1 MNTKRVRSLSQKD
14 GKKTTSTPFGV
25 DGNTLDQ
32 KLDDLR
38 EPRLHF
44 HNPIFK
50 QLLRV
55 PAEQVVERAISTFS
69 TLNLMA
75 ALMLTGITVIAIA
88 PIDVSSVSDDKR
100 ILANVFNI
108 LATILMNMSVVN
120 VMFTTYILLSL
131 SSEMP
136 STIYAF
142 LCKADGPTFINFIGT
157 WITCLLYLV
166 LGVLAL
172 WIRSDAWAAI
182 TITLFSGVFFIAAQ
196 LHYGKM
202 ESNLFPL
209 GHSGWGSLSLGAF
222 WTESVKQR
230 AKAMGQLCAAEAL
243 GHLVQHDGGA
253 QTDFL
258 TGETC
263 GRFAAVLPG
272 LVRVLSQAL
281 PDEDESRLR
290 ELAEQMARQ
299 GLSADTLR
307 RTAAQDARL
316 LFTVRHPRYLFASPA
331 KYIYIFIY
339 LYIYIY
345 KYLFASPGEAS
356 QISYLHLQR
365 NIFFRFHRQTAS
377 MLADSL
383 RFITMASRQVLGG
396 GDGQGGAGAGRAPFE
411 LRLGERLAIINTLA
425 HQSAVESA
433 DM

>member
-1 MNTKRVRSLSQKD
+1 MSSKELYRIDEKA
-14 GKKTTSTPFGV
+14 
-25 DGNTLDQ
+25 LDQ

-88 PIDVSSVSDDKR
+88 PINVSSVSDDKR

-108 LATILMNMSVVN
+108 LATILMNMSVLN

-136 STIYAF
+136 STIYVL
-142 LCKADGPTFINFIGT
+142 LCKADGLTLINFLCT
-157 WITCLLYLV
+157 WISCLVYII

-172 WIRSDAWAAI
+172 WIRSDEWAAI
-182 TITLFSGVFFIAAQ
+182 TIMTFSAILFIAAQ
-196 LHYGKM
+196 LQYGKM

-209 GHSGWGSLSLGAF
+209 GQSGWGLLTFGAF
-222 WTESVKQR
+222 WTESVRQR

-258 TGETC
+258 AGETC
-263 GRFAAVLPG
+263 GRFTAVLPG
-272 LVRVLSQAL
+272 LVGVLSQAL

-299 GLSADTLR
+299 GLSADILR
-307 RTAAQDARL
+307 RTAAHDARL
-316 LFTVRHPRYLFASPA
+316 LFMVCTPCF
-331 KYIYIFIY
+331 
-339 LYIYIY
+339 
-345 KYLFASPGEAS
+345 
-356 QISYLHLQR
+356 
-365 NIFFRFHRQTAS
+365 
-377 MLADSL
+377 
-383 RFITMASRQVLGG
+383 
-396 GDGQGGAGAGRAPFE
+396 
-411 LRLGERLAIINTLA
+411 
-425 HQSAVESA
+425 
-433 DM
+433 